1 MAIYSRSIF
10 IQDGNTEIG
19 TGHRTDGLAALE
31 GLHAFMVDERNG
43 MEWTGCMIQGRFDH
57 GVYRHQSTHFLQHRT
72 FLEYQSSSS
81 LPIFS
86 L

>member
-43 MEWTGCMIQGRFDH
+43 MEWNGMEWNGRDA
-57 GVYRHQSTHFLQHRT
+57 
-72 FLEYQSSSS
+72 
-81 LPIFS
+81 
-86 L
+86 